1 VGKYILLHVEKFYSS
16 LPHVKHYC
24 TGHKEG
30 SRGGDGYLVVKVD
43 NGFLVVRVGDA
54 YA

>member
-1 VGKYILLHVEKFYSS
+1 VGKYILLHVEKLYSS
-16 LPHVKHYC
+16 LPHVKHNC

-30 SRGGDGYLVVKVD
+30 RRGGDGYLVVMVD
-43 NGFLVVRVGDA
+43 NVYLVVRVGHA